1 MEDMTVNKD
10 LQMDSTPRGSGSSLA
25 MGFVLGALVGA
36 GIALLTAPKT
46 GKETRR
52 RLADA
57 GARWGNA
64 ARSRIDEAGEIAH
77 DLKRDA
83 QSAMQAG
90 REAFQHGQNS
100 HEPRPAPRTELSI

>member
-1 MEDMTVNKD
+1 MNKD
-10 LQMDSTPRGSGSSLA
+10 LQMDSTPRNTGSSVA
-25 MGFVLGALVGA
+25 MGFVLGALIGA
-36 GIALLTAPKT
+36 GVALLTAPRS

-57 GARWGNA
+57 GTRWGNA
-64 ARSRIDEAGEIAH
+64 ARSSLDEAGEIAH

-90 REAFQHGQNS
+90 QEAFQHGQNS
-100 HEPRPAPRTELSI
+100 HEPRTAPRTELTR